1 MSAPPGPDYG
11 SPYGLASA
19 GSGRSGTIPANNNP
33 TEVGP
38 LQASTVG
45 PVQTAAPNHPADP

>member
-1 MSAPPGPDYG
+1 MSAPPGPGYG

-45 PVQTAAPNHPADP
+45 PVQTAAPR